1 MKFLLFYCNFT
12 VTFAFVYGLKNEG
25 RVRASAWWLR
35 RTRRRVAVASMAK
48 CTHSLFV
55 ATYYVTAAAVP
66 AAAAAVA
73 AAVRQLAVKL
83 KGGKLDSYAAA
94 GTVNPRKRP
103 ALE

>member
-25 RVRASAWWLR
+25 RVRAGAWWLR
-35 RTRRRVAVASMAK
+35 RTRRRAAVASLAK

-55 ATYYVTAAAVP
+55 ATYYVTAAA
-66 AAAAAVA
+66 AAVA

-83 KGGKLDSYAAA
+83 NGGKTRYSDA
-94 GTVNPRKRP
+94 T
-103 ALE
+103 